1 MINTVSC
8 QWFSQKCAPKC
19 INRLSLAISLKF
31 SQCAILAT
39 TLAAKAW
46 AHRNVAVGTSLK
58 ISPHKKPPPP
68 PPHTH
73 TWRKWLPKRKTR
85 RKEVL
90 HMEKKAPI
98 VL

>member
-58 ISPHKKPPPP
+58 ISPHKVPPPP
-68 PPHTH
+68 PLLPPTHTH
-73 TWRKWLPKRKTR
+73 GENGFQNEKQGEKRYFTWRKKPT
-85 RKEVL
+85 
-90 HMEKKAPI
+90 
-98 VL
+98 